1 MKKYIQSG
9 IRKDTSN
16 PSFIVDYRYNYP
28 EDIIHI
34 EKPQLYQSMYHSKVY
49 WFGYKFNDDVS
60 GKVRTEFIHYIKGIG
75 DITMP
80 QNELVRLIELPLHE
94 LDNQINLMDIDAFVC
109 PKSNR
114 SQLVQTMIE
123 TIRDYTSHKTN
134 RTTFELVKSAPIDI
148 QFDWTSFNEDTSDLP
163 EYQYKQMSN
172 YIENTLMPKIHNL
185 EYFSLANEVKPKYRP
200 YIMNYLGFPNIGELE
215 RFENLKGKNILIVD
229 DIQTSGSTLNE
240 ILRILLEVN
249 KSCNIY
255 IYTLIGKE

>member
-16 PSFIVDYRYNYP
+16 PSFVVDYQYNYP

-49 WFGYKFNDDVS
+49 WFGYRFNDDVS

-80 QNELVRLIELPLHE
+80 QNELVKLIELPLHE
-94 LDNQINLMDIDAFVC
+94 LDKQINLMDIDAFVC

-114 SQLVQTMIE
+114 SQLVQTMIRV
-123 TIRDYTSHKTN
+123 IGDYTSHKTH
-134 RTTFELVKSAPIDI
+134 RTTFELVKSAPVDI
-148 QFDWTSFNEDTSDLP
+148 QFDWRGFNSETADLP
-163 EYQYKQMSN
+163 ANQYKQMSD
-172 YIENTLMPKIHNL
+172 YIETTLMPKIHNL
-185 EYFSLANEVKPKYRP
+185 EYFSLANEVRPKYEP
-200 YIMNYLGFPNIGELE
+200 IMNYLNFPNIDELE
-215 RFENLKGKNILIVD
+215 KFEKLKGKNILIVD

-240 ILRILLEVN
+240 ILRILLEIN